1 MGPTTYEILHPEK
14 GKPKQTYHVNLLK
27 TWVERSS
34 PSSVTSLLV
43 CEVIEED
50 DYEGV
55 VEAWKQ
61 PGNVDLSHLD
71 GKKPVELQVI
81 FDTFPQLFAQK
92 PGHTH
97 KAQHS
102 IRLKTDQNPVQQA
115 C

>member
-1 MGPTTYEILHPEK
+1 MLLLPSSTSKLLAKRQGPFEVNRKMGPTTYEILHPEK

-27 TWVERSS
+27 AWVERSS

-43 CEVIEED
+43 RQVIEED

-81 FDTFPQLFAQK
+81 FDTFP
-92 PGHTH
+92 
-97 KAQHS
+97 
-102 IRLKTDQNPVQQA
+102 
-115 C
+115 

>member
-61 PGNVDLSHLD
+61 PENVDLSHLD
-71 GKKPVELQVI
+71 GKKPFEPFVTGYVLHLSPAVCTE
-81 FDTFPQLFAQK
+81 TWPY
-92 PGHTH
+92 P
-97 KAQHS
+97 
-102 IRLKTDQNPVQQA
+102 
-115 C
+115 